1 MVFDGYLIEP
11 EFRKYRLADNSS
23 ILVGKFMRSKDGY
36 NEFYPEDGS
45 DPVLISERNSAHAL
59 TDDIV
64 RVALF
69 ARRRGRGR
77 EGEVVEIIK
86 RTHDTFVGE
95 LQVEKHY
102 AFLITENRMMPNDIF
117 IPKDLLKGGKS
128 GDKAV
133 VKLLEWPLES
143 KNPVGKVL
151 DVLAPYGRMGLTN
164 YVSQSII
171 GACLFAMWGL
181 GSTFRAWG
189 YAELMI
195 VGLGLYISQIIIS
208 TIWLRYFKYGPLE
221 WLWRSATYLKWQPF
235 KK

>member
-1 MVFDGYLIEP
+1 MVMSKKGSKGKGRLNKGVVIDMMVDFFNRNDRRIVSPKEIFKELDFTSTSARTLCVNILDDMVFDGYLIEP

-45 DPVLISERNSAHAL
+45 EPVLISERNSAHAL

-95 LQVEKHY
+95 LHVEKHY
-102 AFLITENRMMPNDIF
+102 AFLITENRLMPNDIF
-117 IPKDLLKGGKS
+117 IPKDLLKGGKN
-128 GDKAV
+128 GEKAV
-133 VKLLEWPLES
+133 VKLLEWPLDS
-143 KNPVGKVL
+143 KNPVGKVI
-151 DVLAPYGRMGLTN
+151 DVLGESGNNDTEMNAILAEYGLPYN
-164 YVSQSII
+164 
-171 GACLFAMWGL
+171 
-181 GSTFRAWG
+181 
-189 YAELMI
+189 
-195 VGLGLYISQIIIS
+195 
-208 TIWLRYFKYGPLE
+208 
-221 WLWRSATYLKWQPF
+221 
-235 KK
+235 